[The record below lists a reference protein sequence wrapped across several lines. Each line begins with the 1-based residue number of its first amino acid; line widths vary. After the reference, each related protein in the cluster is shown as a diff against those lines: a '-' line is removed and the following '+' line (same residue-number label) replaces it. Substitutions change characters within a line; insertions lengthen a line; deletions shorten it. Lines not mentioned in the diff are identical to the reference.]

1 MIVYTLLPDR
11 ANKKTFVMCRGNDL
25 KKIGDFDTGKK
36 KVGSWAPPGIEWFDD
51 DGRNLDKYKDPDI
64 SYISSDPSSLTV
76 NPRAH
81 DLIAPVVKGAAELL
95 PIPFNDETWY
105 LLNVFNQVKALDKAN
120 SRYKIYSTG
129 EVGWLIKPAFLADKV
144 PHNKLFK
151 IRENPARIYF
161 AEHHSGNN
169 ENNFKNIVEKN
180 NLFGIKFV
188 KVWEDQEHTG

>member
-1 MIVYTLLPDR
+1 
-11 ANKKTFVMCRGNDL
+11 MCRGNDL
-25 KKIGDFDTGKK
+25 EKIDDFDTGKK
-36 KVGSWAPPGIEWFDD
+36 KVGSWTPPGIEWFDD

-76 NPRAH
+76 NSRTR
-81 DLIAPVVKGAAELL
+81 DLIAPAIKGVAELL
-95 PIPFNDETWY
+95 PIPFNNETWY
-105 LLNVFNQVKALDKAN
+105 LLNVFNQVNALDKAN

-151 IRENPARIYF
+151 IPENPARIYF
-161 AEHHSGNN
+161 AEHHPDDNK
-169 ENNFKNIVEKN
+169 NNFKKMVEKN

-188 KVWEDQEHTG
+188 KVWEN